1 MVDENKDYG
10 EEVIIDLH
18 ECDPSTFTRRS
29 IKKYFKELCKLI
41 KMKRC
46 EMYWWDD
53 EGVPKAERQTLPHL
67 VGISAVQFI
76 MTSNITIHTLPL
88 LKNVYLNIFSCK
100 DFDTD
105 KAVEFSKN
113 WFKGKVV
120 TNEVIPRK

>member
-1 MVDENKDYG
+1 MKKKLDNYG
-10 EEVIIDLH
+10 KEVIIDLH
-18 ECDPSTFTRRS
+18 ECDSSTFTRRS

-41 KMKRC
+41 DMVRC

-53 EGVPKAERQTLPHL
+53 EGVPKSECQTLPHL
-67 VGISAVQFI
+67 VGVSAVQFI

-88 LKNVYLNIFSCK
+88 LRNVYLNIFSCK

-105 KAVEFSKN
+105 MAVEFSKN

-120 TNEVIPRK
+120 TDEVVVRK